1 MNSTVQNHLSEKDEI
16 LKKIISNLT
25 LSEIES
31 TQNVFHDL
39 MSCVL
44 EQQIHYRSSKRIFQK
59 MLSAANLE
67 ELTVRNFSVFEKL
80 GFQNV
85 KLSERKYETVLRI
98 VDFFEQNSN
107 IDWQNKTDEEV
118 RKTLAEIKGVGT
130 WTIDMILIYT
140 LGRPNIFPADDYH
153 LKLVMTRLYEIDKT
167 AKVKAQ
173 MKAIAEEWSPYQS
186 SGVLYL
192 LAWKE
197 AQKRK

>member
-16 LKKIISNLT
+16 LKKIISNLS

-59 MLSAANLE
+59 MLSAANLD
-67 ELTVRNFSVFEKL
+67 ELTVYNFEVFEKL

-98 VDFFEQNSN
+98 VNFFEQNN

-118 RKTLAEIKGVGT
+118 RKILSEIKGVGT

-140 LGRPNIFPADDYH
+140 LGRPDVFPADDYH
-153 LKLVMTRLYEIDKT
+153 LKMVMTKLYEIDKA

-186 SGVLYL
+186 YGVLYL

-197 AQKRK
+197 VQKRK